1 MPTHNTIITLPSGPS
16 NPRSHRRRR
25 PPSPAKPPPKPEDAP
40 ILSVTRHYP
49 IPTIHPAIHPSSSQ
63 TPTIGTHTS
72 PFPPSLPSLRSDTA
86 IETTHFSQDDLTEE
100 VWGPRVTLEPLQK
113 KTKPKSKAKE
123 KEGDMKRYLKMCPTN
138 GYQPR
143 KGEGDGERGMV
154 KCEVSG
160 STEFVTSYQV
170 ERLVGGGRRRTWVT
184 WSRVVVRR
192 EEGAEGGGGGESEE
206 EGSSEDGSG
215 DDEEGGSREGSEK
228 TGEEEEEKGKGAKK
242 GKMVKKEKM
251 GKKGKKIEESSDEEY
266 FDDKR
271 CEWRHKEE
279 LKMKKG
285 KDVVE
290 EGKKK
295 EKR

>member
-100 VWGPRVTLEPLQK
+100 VWGPRVTLEPLK
-113 KTKPKSKAKE
+113 KKNRKHKHKGRKKE
-123 KEGDMKRYLKMCPTN
+123 KEGDMKRYLRMCPTN

-192 EEGAEGGGGGESEE
+192 EEGAEGGGEEESEEDSRESGEESEE
-206 EGSSEDGSG
+206 EG
-215 DDEEGGSREGSEK
+215 
-228 TGEEEEEKGKGAKK
+228 KG
-242 GKMVKKEKM
+242 KKEKM
-251 GKKGKKIEESSDEEY
+251 GKKGKEIEESSDEEY
-266 FDDKR
+266 FDGKR
-271 CEWRHKEE
+271 CEWRSKEE
-279 LKMKKG
+279 LKRKKG
-285 KDVVE
+285 KEVVE
-290 EGKKK
+290 EGEKK